1 MASITKATAAEFV
14 ASMPPQLKLE
24 LLKRSAQRLAVESNS
39 LFDPL
44 PWQIEPYHDWA
55 SRVVLLTGSAG
66 GGKSRLAAQK
76 LHWLCMNY
84 PGSTVL
90 AVRKTRSS
98 MINSTIIFL
107 ESVVIRS
114 AAKLREGKNR
124 FEYSNGSILA
134 FGGMNDKEQREQVR
148 SIGKDGGL
156 EAVWMEEANAFAD
169 TDFNELLPRL
179 RASAAPFRQIIL
191 STNPDSP
198 LHWIYTKLILGHRAT
213 VYYSGAADNTYNPDD
228 YASTLAMLTGV
239 ERQRLVE
246 GQWIKATGL
255 VFDTW
260 SESPD
265 GNVTEQADYVDGGG
279 QLLWA
284 VDDGYAGEVD
294 ENTGT
299 FSANSHPRVFLL
311 CQLGHDGILRVFAE
325 HYRIKTQ
332 PEEQIELVRALGYP
346 DPDYAAV
353 DKSAAALKGRL
364 YALGLNTRNGP
375 ASVEESI
382 KELRRRISPDTNRV
396 RTVLVHP
403 RCVTL
408 RQEMASLVWDA
419 DTGRPVKQF
428 DHGPDALRYLAWCT
442 RFEGDN

>member
-1 MASITKATAAEFV
+1 MSRTSTTEFV
-14 ASMPPQLKLE
+14 ASLPPQLKLE
-24 LLKRSAQRLAVESNS
+24 LMRRSAQRLAVESNS

-44 PWQIEPYHDWA
+44 PWQVEPYNDWT

-107 ESVVIRS
+107 ESVVIKT
-114 AAKLREGKNR
+114 AAKLKEGKNR
-124 FEYSNGSILA
+124 FEYSNGSIFA

-156 EAVWMEEANAFAD
+156 EVVWMEEANAFAE

-179 RASAAPFRQIIL
+179 RASAAPFRQILL

-198 LHWIYTKLILGHRAT
+198 LHWIYTKLILGRRAT
-213 VYYSGAADNTYNPDD
+213 IYYSGAADNTYNPDD

-255 VFDTW
+255 VYDTW
-260 SESPD
+260 SEGPG
-265 GNVTEQADYVDGGG
+265 GNVTEQAEYVPDGG

-284 VDDGYAGEVD
+284 VDDGYAGEID
-294 ENTGT
+294 ENTRS
-299 FSANSHPRVFLL
+299 FSANSHPRVFLC
-311 CQLGHDGILRVFAE
+311 CQLGHDGILRVFNE
-325 HYRIKTQ
+325 HYRIRMQ
-332 PEEQIELVRALGYP
+332 PEEQIALVREFGYP

-364 YALGLNTRNGP
+364 YMLGINTRNGP

-382 KELRRRISPDTNRV
+382 KELRRRVSPDRNFV
-396 RTVLVHP
+396 RTVIVHP
-403 RCVTL
+403 RCTEL
-408 RQEMASLVWDA
+408 RKEMASVVWDA

-428 DHGPDALRYLAWCT
+428 DHGPDALRYLGWCT
-442 RFEGDN
+442 RFEGDA